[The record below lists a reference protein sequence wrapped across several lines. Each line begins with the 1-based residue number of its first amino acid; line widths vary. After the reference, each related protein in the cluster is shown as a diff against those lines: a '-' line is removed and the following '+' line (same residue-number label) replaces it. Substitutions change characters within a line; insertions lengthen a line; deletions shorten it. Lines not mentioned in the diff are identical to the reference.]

1 MAVEK
6 NRGEVWGE
14 LVHALLTASASC
26 AYSDRVLTSSFHW
39 TLGYLE
45 DTSLVC
51 LLPTYVPS
59 SCHSAWQ
66 VTEAQLILVE

>member
-1 MAVEK
+1 MDMEK
-6 NRGEVWGE
+6 NGGEVWGG
-14 LVHALLTASASC
+14 LVHALLTTSATC
-26 AYSDRVLTSSFHW
+26 AYPDRVLTSSFHW
-39 TLGYLE
+39 IIGYLE

-51 LLPTYVPS
+51 LLPTWVPS